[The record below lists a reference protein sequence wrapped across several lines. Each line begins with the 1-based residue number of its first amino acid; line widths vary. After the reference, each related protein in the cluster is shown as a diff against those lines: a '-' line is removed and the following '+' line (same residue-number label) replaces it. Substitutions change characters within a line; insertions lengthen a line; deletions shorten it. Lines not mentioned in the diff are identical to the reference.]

1 MKPLTLLVSMD
12 KYEDGVNMTRLIRE
26 YDDTADVLLHEAKRG
41 NGWSVTAYICIPA
54 QDSTKLIS
62 AIRESG
68 ALCALRE
75 AGEA

>member
-1 MKPLTLLVSMD
+1 MKPLTLLVSMN
-12 KYEDGVNMTRLIRE
+12 KYDDGVKMARLIRE
-26 YDDTADVLLHEAKRG
+26 YDDTADVLLHEAKKG
-41 NGWSVTAYICIPA
+41 DGWSVTAHICIPV

-75 AGEA
+75 VGEA